1 MDKQEIYRK
10 AEQAFN
16 QAFEAAKA
24 SAKLVSKKAGEAAQ
38 VSKLL
43 IEKLKLEHK
52 VGKKFTELGNRV
64 YDKAVREKG
73 GSILEDA
80 EVERLIDDAR
90 KLDDQL
96 TEVESSLEQER
107 GKLKK
112 RS

>member
-24 SAKLVSKKAGEAAQ
+24 SAKIVSQKAGEAAS
-38 VSKLL
+38 VSKLFV
-43 IEKLKLEHK
+43 EKLKLEHK

-64 YDKAVREKG
+64 YDKAVREKN
-73 GSILEDA
+73 GSVVENT
-80 EVERLIDDAR
+80 EVERLIEDAR

-96 TEVESSLEQER
+96 SEVESSLEVER

-112 RS
+112 RL